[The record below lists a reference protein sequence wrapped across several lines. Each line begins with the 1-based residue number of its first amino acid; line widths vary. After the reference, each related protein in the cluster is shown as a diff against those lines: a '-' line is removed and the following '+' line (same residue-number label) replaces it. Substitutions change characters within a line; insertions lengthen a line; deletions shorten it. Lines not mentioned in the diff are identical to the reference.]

1 MKILVSQV
9 LMFIAIAVASF
20 ATIPSAN
27 AADLN
32 IERRSYYSGERTA
45 STFWVW
51 RAQPADILYKYAPEY
66 PGWRGDA
73 YYYNCR
79 SVHVRETL
87 PDGTIVVRRRS
98 AC

>member
-1 MKILVSQV
+1 MKILVSV
-9 LMFIAIAVASF
+9 AITLASF
-20 ATIPSAN
+20 AAVQSAN

-45 STFWVW
+45 STVWVW

-79 SVHVRETL
+79 SVRVREIF
-87 PDGTIVVRRRS
+87 PDGTIVVRHRS

>member
-1 MKILVSQV
+1 MKFLTCISVV
-9 LMFIAIAVASF
+9 GIAAAQ
-20 ATIPSAN
+20 SAN

-32 IERRSYYSGERTA
+32 IERRAYYSGERTA
-45 STFWVW
+45 ATVWVW

-66 PGWRGDA
+66 PGWRGDP

-79 SVHVRETL
+79 SVRVREVL
-87 PDGTIVVRRRS
+87 PDGTIVTRYRS